1 VCYRIGASVGAFTGL
16 GTAGGFY
23 YRA

>member
-23 YRA
+23 YRV